1 MKRSFFCLLFLGLLS
16 WQRIAQEKAASEP
29 PNSASSEPAYG
40 EKLRIPGIHNA
51 GKINDLLYRGGQP
64 KQAGLAELKKLGITT
79 IVDLRRDDPQ
89 KRSEERRVG
98 KECRSRW

>member
-64 KQAGLAELKKLGITT
+64 KQAGLAEL
-79 IVDLRRDDPQ
+79 
-89 KRSEERRVG
+89 RSEEHTSELQSHSDLV
-98 KECRSRW
+98 CRLLLEKKQDFGQVMPG